1 MTQRST
7 RPGRLERLGDRFL
20 DLDSPTYGDERERA
34 IVLAASSLGFSVGL
48 VALMAFTILLALT
61 GLPTVGFALWILA
74 VLISLTMTGYAKAK
88 GVDIQA
94 LGSRGSGRL
103 TTWATIASFGTV
115 LVWVL
120 ATYYWV
126 TNGHGVLPV
135 NWSPDLSTPAGS
147 GDQRGWL
154 RSMLVGAV
162 GGGLVGTVWM
172 LIDNARRRKAARAQ
186 LEESDRR
193 DLPDED

>member
-20 DLDSPTYGDERERA
+20 NLESPTYGDERERA
-34 IVLAASSLGFSVGL
+34 VVLAASSLAFSVGL
-48 VALMAFTILLALT
+48 VALMAFTIVLALT

-103 TTWATIASFGTV
+103 TTWATAPR
-115 LVWVL
+115 
-120 ATYYWV
+120 A
-126 TNGHGVLPV
+126 
-135 NWSPDLSTPAGS
+135 
-147 GDQRGWL
+147 
-154 RSMLVGAV
+154 
-162 GGGLVGTVWM
+162 
-172 LIDNARRRKAARAQ
+172 AARSSA
-186 LEESDRR
+186 LRAASAPAACSKRA
-193 DLPDED
+193 